1 MADHPL
7 ESRVVDLE
15 IRLTHQEVTLSELGD
30 TIVRQQR
37 MMEELGLQIT
47 ALRQQLMSGPSV
59 ASSEDERPPP
69 HY

>member
-1 MADHPL
+1 MPEHPL

-15 IRLTHQEVTLSELGD
+15 IRLTHQEATLSALGD

-37 MMEELGLQIT
+37 VMEELGLRIT
-47 ALRQQLMSGPSV
+47 ALRQQLLSGPSV
-59 ASSEDERPPP
+59 ASSEEEGPPP